1 MSKPF
6 CYVTNTGNMIKPG
19 VLDDYT
25 TKQDGNTP
33 TSKQATPDL
42 FTNSYSEYGLIEP
55 PYTPTYLTHL
65 SELNTY
71 HARCVK
77 TKSLDVGGGGYTINP
92 LTDNPS
98 QTNYDK
104 LKLFFDNQP
113 QDLWVNAHQDV
124 EEVGYAAVELMRYGD
139 QPDGEPVLLAHIPS
153 YTLRVHKDFNK
164 YMQLRGTGRA
174 WFKAA
179 GSDIEIDSKTGSP
192 LDESIPE
199 LLNPEQKVRANEVL
213 FYKSYSTASDY
224 YGLPDITPAIG
235 ALYGDKSRTDY
246 NIAFFSNYGIP
257 TYAVT
262 ISGDFDDELVDP
274 DDENSLTF
282 LETAIQQHFRNIQQN
297 PHSTLFLSV
306 PSRDGAE
313 GKVDIKFEPLS
324 VETKEA
330 SFRLYRTDNRDEIV
344 TAHGMDPYRI
354 GITVTGSLGG
364 NTSIE
369 SKKNYKNSI
378 VKPRQEAWENLINQY
393 IVRDGFKIMDWEFRF
408 NEIDTED
415 EQSDL
420 TLLTNLFQLGAV
432 TPNQVI
438 RRFGDRFGL
447 EEGDHP
453 SMDTHYLAN
462 RPLET
467 TIQEQDVQTNL
478 DTIKILESLKQD
490 LLEVADDPNQST
502 IDGSKDR
509 GVINRIKKLAE

>member
-6 CYVTNTGNMIKPG
+6 CYVTNKGNMIKPEILG
-19 VLDDYT
+19 NYAN
-25 TKQDGNTP
+25 KQDGNTP

-42 FTNSYSEYGLIEP
+42 FTNQYSQYGLIEP
-55 PYTPTYLTHL
+55 PYTPTYLTNL
-65 SELNTY
+65 STLNTY

-77 TKSLDVGGGGYTINP
+77 TKALDIGGGGYTLNP
-92 LTDNPS
+92 IGDNPS
-98 QTNYDK
+98 EQNRQK
-104 LKLFFDNQP
+104 LQDFFDKQP
-113 QDLWVNAHQDV
+113 HDLWINSHQDV
-124 EEVGYAAVELMRYGD
+124 EEVGYGAVELIRYGD
-139 QPDGEPVLLAHIPS
+139 QPDGEPVLLAHIPAH
-153 YTLRVHKDFNK
+153 TLRVHKSFEK
-164 YMQLRGTGRA
+164 YMQLRGVGRA
-174 WFKAA
+174 WFKDVS
-179 GSDIEIDSKTGSP
+179 SDTEIDSKTGAP
-192 LDESIPE
+192 LEETIPE
-199 LLNPEQKVRANEVL
+199 LLSPEQKTRANEVL
-213 FYKSYSTASDY
+213 FYKSYTTVNDY

-235 ALYGDKSRTDY
+235 AVYGDKSRTDY

-274 DDENSLTF
+274 EDEDSLTY

-306 PSRDGAE
+306 PSRPGAE

-354 GITVTGSLGG
+354 GITVAGSLGG
-364 NTSIE
+364 NTAIE
-369 SKKNYKNSI
+369 SKKNYKTSI
-378 VKPRQEAWENLINQY
+378 VQPRQESWENLINQY
-393 IVRDGFKIMDWEFRF
+393 IVREGFGILDWEFRF

-415 EQSDL
+415 ETADL
-420 TLLTNLFQLGAV
+420 QLITGLFQLGAV

-453 SMDTHYLAN
+453 SMDTHYIQSK
-462 RPLET
+462 PVET
-467 TIQEQDVQTNL
+467 SQPEEDVQTNL

-490 LLEVADDPNQST
+490 LLEVADEEQST
-502 IDGSKDR
+502 IDGTKNR
-509 GVINRIKKLAE
+509 GVVERIKELGK